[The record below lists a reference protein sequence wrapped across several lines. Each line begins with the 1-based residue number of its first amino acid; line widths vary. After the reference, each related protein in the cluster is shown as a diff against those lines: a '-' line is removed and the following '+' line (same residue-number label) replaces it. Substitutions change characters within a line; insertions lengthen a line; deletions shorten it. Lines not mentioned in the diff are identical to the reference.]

1 MIMKK
6 MILMLA
12 VAVSSLTAFAGGD
25 EGISQKVQDAFKN
38 DFTTAKNVEWMEGAN
53 YYRAAFLFNDKH
65 VFAFY
70 STEGELLGITRYI
83 SPDDL
88 PISLQVSLKSNYEGY
103 WISDLFEMSKNDAT
117 NYFITVEKADVKIML
132 KSAGGKW
139 EVFKTE
145 KKA

>member
-1 MIMKK
+1 MKK
-6 MILMLA
+6 IILMLA
-12 VAVSSLTAFAGGD
+12 VVISSLSAFAGGD
-25 EGISQKVQDAFKN
+25 EGVSQKVQEAFKN
-38 DFTTAKNVEWMEGAN
+38 DFTTAKNVEWSEGSN
-53 YYRAAFLFNDKH
+53 YFRAAFLFNEKH

-83 SPDDL
+83 SPDGL
-88 PISLQVSLKSNYEGY
+88 PISLQANLKNNYEGY

-117 NYFITVEKADVKIML
+117 SYYITVENADVKIML